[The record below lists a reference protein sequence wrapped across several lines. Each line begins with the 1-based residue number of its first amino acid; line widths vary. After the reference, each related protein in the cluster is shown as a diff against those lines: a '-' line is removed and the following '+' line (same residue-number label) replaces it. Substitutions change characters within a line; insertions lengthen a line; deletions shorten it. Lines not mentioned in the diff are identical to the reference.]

1 MEQKTFFEKFKQNPF
16 FWIFSGELF
25 FLSLNM
31 IFLLAILI
39 GLISFIGSI
48 FSNNYE
54 DPTDKVLIINPPGPI
69 VEQIAGSN
77 DPIDNL
83 SGSLPRELYVGDL
96 LQVLETAALDER
108 VNDILLSL
116 DNVGGTGQTVLYD
129 VGIALQGLK
138 DAGKNI
144 IAIGDYFSRDGYY
157 LASFADEIIMNPD
170 GGVLFDGFGRSK
182 LYYKSFLDKLKID
195 FNIFKVGTF
204 KSAVEP
210 YLGNEMS
217 GAAKEAN
224 LAYLNV
230 LWDSWKEVV
239 ANNRKMSPENI
250 QFFVDNADSIFTKT
264 DDSMAEVFKN
274 YGLIDK
280 LLPRTKTRELLK
292 DKYGLSEDEK
302 SFAKISGYEY
312 FQLIQSEKSVEVF
325 EEKIAVI
332 VARGTI
338 MDGVQPP
345 GTIGGDSTSRLIREA
360 HEDED
365 VKAIEVE
372 SPPIVPGG

>member
-1 MEQKTFFEKFKQNPF
+1 M
-16 FWIFSGELF
+16 
-25 FLSLNM
+25 
-31 IFLLAILI
+31 
-39 GLISFIGSI
+39 
-48 FSNNYE
+48 
-54 DPTDKVLIINPPGPI
+54 
-69 VEQIAGSN
+69 
-77 DPIDNL
+77 
-83 SGSLPRELYVGDL
+83 
-96 LQVLETAALDER
+96 
-108 VNDILLSL
+108 
-116 DNVGGTGQTVLYD
+116 LYD

-250 QFFVDNADSIFTKT
+250 QFFVDNADNIFTKT

-345 GTIGGDSTSRLIREA
+345 GTIGGDSTSRLIRE
-360 HEDED
+360 
-365 VKAIEVE
+365 
-372 SPPIVPGG
+372 PP

>member
-312 FQLIQSEKSVEVF
+312 FQLIQSEKSVEFLKKKLLLLLQEEQLWTVF
-325 EEKIAVI
+325 NLLE
-332 VARGTI
+332 
-338 MDGVQPP
+338 Q
-345 GTIGGDSTSRLIREA
+345 
-360 HEDED
+360 
-365 VKAIEVE
+365 
-372 SPPIVPGG
+372 